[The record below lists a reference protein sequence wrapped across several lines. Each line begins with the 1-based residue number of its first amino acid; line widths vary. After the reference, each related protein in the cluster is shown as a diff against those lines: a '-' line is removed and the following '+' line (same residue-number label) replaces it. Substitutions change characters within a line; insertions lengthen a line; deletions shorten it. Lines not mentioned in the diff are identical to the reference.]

1 MKLKRL
7 LGVLALGL
15 VVVTLA
21 ACGQKSTETII
32 KNELKDSYT
41 GYSENKAY
49 EGLNFIEGSDTL
61 TFDKKTNT
69 ITNSNGEI
77 TYFSV
82 VSDNDVPSDV
92 KSFLKKYDDELSE
105 TNNFTIVIDTKEKN
119 PTLKTGDSL
128 YQVALSDN
136 GKKIRIFELRQDY
149 DADGNYYDFTGT
161 ANES

>member
-15 VVVTLA
+15 AVVTLA

-92 KSFLKKYDDELSE
+92 KTFLKKYDDELS
-105 TNNFTIVIDTKEKN
+105 
-119 PTLKTGDSL
+119 
-128 YQVALSDN
+128 
-136 GKKIRIFELRQDY
+136 GKKRTLHLKLEILYIK
-149 DADGNYYDFTGT
+149 
-161 ANES
+161 

>member
-15 VVVTLA
+15 AVVTLA

-82 VSDNDVPSDV
+82 VSDNDVQSDV